1 MLLFGVDIPV
11 FTTMNL
17 HHLRINE
24 AGSFVN
30 GDLIEMEKTE
40 VEQNTVIQILIFSE
54 DPAILETCAYLMDI
68 ALSHNH
74 AI

>member
-17 HHLRINE
+17 YHLRINE
-24 AGSFVN
+24 AGSFVS

-40 VEQNTVIQILIFSE
+40 VEQNTVVQILIFSE
-54 DPAILETCAYLMDI
+54 DLAILETCAYLMDI
-68 ALSHNH
+68 ASSHNH